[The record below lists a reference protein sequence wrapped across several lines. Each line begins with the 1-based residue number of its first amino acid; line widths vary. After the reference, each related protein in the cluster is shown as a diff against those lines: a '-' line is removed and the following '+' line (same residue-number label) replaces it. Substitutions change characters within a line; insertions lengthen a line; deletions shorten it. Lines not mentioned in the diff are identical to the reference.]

1 MKEIK
6 RVPVFLKHSV
16 VTVTSYCPQNIT
28 SYSISY
34 FYKIVTSYFTSYY
47 KK

>member
-16 VTVTSYCPQNIT
+16 RWVNCVLQFTAIQCSL
-28 SYSISY
+28 SIRSVMIILGNY
-34 FYKIVTSYFTSYY
+34 
-47 KK
+47 

>member
-16 VTVTSYCPQNIT
+16 DLCCSPK
-28 SYSISY
+28 SP
-34 FYKIVTSYFTSYY
+34 KIY
-47 KK
+47 KKNPILAFKVVQGHRIRR